1 MVWSRRK
8 NGRTARVE
16 TLLGRQVELHG
27 DLLFS
32 GGVHVDGKVCGN
44 VHAVGEDPASML
56 VLSRHGTVEG
66 EIRVPHIVVNGLVVG
81 DIYAT
86 DSVELA
92 ASARISGNVY
102 YRRIEIA
109 MGAEINGN
117 LVHLDDSEGGA
128 ATGAEAG
135 IEPGLAG
142 QGGDL

>member
-1 MVWSRRK
+1 MVWGRRK
-8 NGRTARVE
+8 NGQSTRVE

-44 VHAVGEDPASML
+44 VHALVDDPSSML
-56 VLSRHGTVEG
+56 VLSRHGTIEG
-66 EIRVPHIVVNGLVVG
+66 EIRVPHLVVNGLVVG

-102 YRRIEIA
+102 YNRIEIA

-117 LVHLDDSEGGA
+117 LVHLDDSEA
-128 ATGAEAG
+128 DVPARPDAQED
-135 IEPGLAG
+135 EGLAG
-142 QGGDL
+142 QAGDL